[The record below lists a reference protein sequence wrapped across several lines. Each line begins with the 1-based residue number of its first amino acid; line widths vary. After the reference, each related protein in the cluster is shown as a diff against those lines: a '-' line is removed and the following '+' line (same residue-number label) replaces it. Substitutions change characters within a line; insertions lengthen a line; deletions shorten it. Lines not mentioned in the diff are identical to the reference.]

1 MPLTQSSSIKSLR
14 VIFPEACF
22 AWRVAT
28 NHEIPRSL
36 LRGGSFS
43 NQLLMMEQRTILL
56 RNLYLLLYVGNS

>member
-1 MPLTQSSSIKSLR
+1 MKMDTARLKLGENKFMKLQELIGKIESLR

-36 LRGGSFS
+36 LRGGSFKIS
-43 NQLLMMEQRTILL
+43 SKIHF
-56 RNLYLLLYVGNS
+56 